1 MDGHC
6 GRGDLQLWGVDGE
19 GSGGA
24 SRLGWGHVLRSR
36 SAVIWQR
43 WLWLN
48 EGVVGEPQRE
58 T

>member
-6 GRGDLQLWGVDGE
+6 GRGDLQLRSVDGE

-24 SRLGWGHVLRSR
+24 SRLGRGYVLRSR